1 MSILNIFAPD
11 MEELDRLNM
20 NTNRFFSEQILE
32 NF

>member
-20 NTNRFFSEQILE
+20 NTKRFFSEQILE